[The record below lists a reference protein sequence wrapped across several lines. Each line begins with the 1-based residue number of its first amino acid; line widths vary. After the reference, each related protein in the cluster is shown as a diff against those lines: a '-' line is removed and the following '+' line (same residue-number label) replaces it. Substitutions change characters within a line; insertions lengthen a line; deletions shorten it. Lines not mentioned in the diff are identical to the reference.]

1 LTLRTIDE
9 QAVNCKSYNYNAFQT
24 QNTEPETQNTELF
37 KQKKN
42 MSYTIID
49 GKAISEQI
57 KLEIAEEV
65 KLMVA
70 AGGRPPHLAV
80 IIVGHDGGSETYVA
94 HKTKSC
100 EQVGF
105 TSTKIRFED
114 DVTEAELLTKIDEL
128 NKEDDLDGFIVQ
140 LPLPKHISEQKVIE
154 AIDYRKDVDGFH
166 PVNVGRLSI
175 GLPCYVSATPSGI
188 MELLKRYQIPTVGK
202 NCVVIGR
209 SNIVGKPVAS
219 LMMQKGYPGDATVTV
234 CHSRTKNLKEIC
246 LQADIIIAALGQ
258 PEFLTGDMV
267 KNGAAV
273 IDVGTTRVPSDK
285 TKSGFRLSG
294 DVKFD
299 EVAPKCSFITPV
311 PGGVGPMTI
320 VSLLKNTLLAAKGEI
335 Y

>member
-1 LTLRTIDE
+1 MQNNSDTKSPSGDLVNYTL
-9 QAVNCKSYNYNAFQT
+9 
-24 QNTEPETQNTELF
+24 
-37 KQKKN
+37 
-42 MSYTIID
+42 ID
-49 GKAISEQI
+49 GKAISEKI
-57 KLEIAEEV
+57 KTEIAAEV
-65 KLMVA
+65 EIMMA
-70 AGGRPPHLAV
+70 AGKKRPHLAV

-94 HKTKSC
+94 HKVKSC

-105 TSTKIRFED
+105 KSTKITFEE
-114 DVTEAELLTKIDEL
+114 DVNEQELLTKINDL
-128 NKEDDLDGFIVQ
+128 NNDVDLDGFIVQ

-166 PVNVGRLSI
+166 PVNVGRMSI

-188 MELLKRYQIPTVGK
+188 IELLKRYEIPTSGK
-202 NCVVIGR
+202 NCVIIGR
-209 SNIVGKPVAS
+209 SNIVGKPIAT

-258 PEFLTGDMV
+258 PEFLTADMV
-267 KNGAAV
+267 KDGAAV
-273 IDVGTTRVPSDK
+273 IDVGTTRVLSDK
-285 TKSGFRLSG
+285 TKSGFRISG

-299 EVAPKCSFITPV
+299 EVAPKCSYITPV

>member
-1 LTLRTIDE
+1 
-9 QAVNCKSYNYNAFQT
+9 
-24 QNTEPETQNTELF
+24 
-37 KQKKN
+37 
-42 MSYTIID
+42 MSFEIID
-49 GKAISEQI
+49 GKAISEQV
-57 KLEIAEEV
+57 KTEIAEEV
-65 KLMVA
+65 KIMVA
-70 AGGRPPHLAV
+70 AGKRAPHLAV

-94 HKTKSC
+94 HKVKSC

-105 TSTKIRFED
+105 TSTKITFED
-114 DVTEAELLTKIDEL
+114 HVTEAELLAKIIEL
-128 NKEDDLDGFIVQ
+128 NNDKGLDGFIVQ

-166 PVNVGRLSI
+166 PVNVGRMSI

-188 MELLKRYQIPTVGK
+188 MELLKRYKIPTSGK
-202 NCVVIGR
+202 NCVIIGR

-234 CHSRTKNLKEIC
+234 CHSRTNNLKEIC
-246 LQADIIIAALGQ
+246 RQADIIIAALGM
-258 PEFLTGDMV
+258 PEFLTADMV
-267 KNGAAV
+267 KDGATV